1 MAFRRSSRLNKSSII
16 SLVSRKGASMKSP
29 FFRIKFLP
37 ARFGNTRIAI
47 ITAKKVEKS
56 AVGRNKIR
64 RRISACFEQTLNINS
79 KKNFLITIFPT
90 AKLLSKNYSY
100 IQLQNEVN
108 TVIQKIENFI
118 FTSKKNNKHTNNNK
132 K

>member
-1 MAFRRSSRLNKSSII
+1 
-16 SLVSRKGASMKSP
+16 MKSP

-64 RRISACFEQTLNINS
+64 RRISACFEKTINSNS

-90 AKLLSKNYSY
+90 AKLLSENYQY
-100 IQLQNEVN
+100 IQLQNEVDN
-108 TVIQKIENFI
+108 VIQKIENFI
-118 FTSKKNNKHTNNNK
+118 FTSRKNNKYKNRKAENNK